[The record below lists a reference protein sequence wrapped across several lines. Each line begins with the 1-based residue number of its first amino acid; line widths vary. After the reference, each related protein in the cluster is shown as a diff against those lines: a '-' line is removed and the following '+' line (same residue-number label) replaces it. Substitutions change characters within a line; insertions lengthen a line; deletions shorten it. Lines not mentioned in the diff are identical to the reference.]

1 MWNDTRGGE
10 GASNGRLLVHSNI
23 GAEGSKATSLL
34 RMNYNSDFEAGTRID
49 SITGIKTNPDSSYD
63 LKVNGNTDIGG
74 VLSIAGYSNVR
85 TALDAA
91 VSGTTYT
98 AETNG
103 GLAVSSNAF
112 SLDLANTNSTF
123 EIPQSVHIEKNGTPQ
138 LLVEPGGNT
147 SNDGEIEIRGAR
159 TSSTNDSHA
168 RIVFS
173 NYDHDITT
181 VNTLGRIEGRVTNAT
196 TNVGGLIFSNYSD
209 GSSRT
214 GQLTL
219 SSAGNFNMGNGDTF
233 QDDYKLKVNGTI
245 NASNISTNSTTITI
259 GNTNVDAAATSSN
272 SYSFLQ
278 LETGTATLGAP
289 AIELRYAANASSSG
303 SLGMSMSGDATG
315 GDTTFNTNVSVVGRM
330 KADNYTATE
339 ENEITNTGD
348 RETSLNLHNGVLLC
362 ESGTGAGMTANNG
375 VLQIRSSNN
384 GKLKDGAVFRP
395 NDNGN
400 NIINFLNNAD
410 NIRGRVDGTGSS
422 SVRYRTSSDRRLKEN
437 VENVTS
443 CWELVKDLNVK
454 TFDWI
459 EDGISDVGFIAQ
471 EVYALNGFNAM
482 RPLEDKYY
490 DCDKKNMIF
499 EEDGYCEEPIMED
512 GSIYPHALDYGNFTP
527 YLWKA
532 LQEAILKIETLENKV
547 AVLEEQLA

>member
-1 MWNDTRGGE
+1 MWNDTRGGS
-10 GASNGRLLVHSNI
+10 GTSNGRALVHNNI
-23 GAEGSKATSLL
+23 GAEGSKATSVL
-34 RMNYNSDFEAGTRID
+34 RVNYNSDFGAGTRID
-49 SITGIKTNPDSSYD
+49 SITGIKTDPDSSYD

-74 VLSIAGYSNVR
+74 VLSIDGYSNVK
-85 TALDAA
+85 TALDAVGA
-91 VSGTTYT
+91 TPYT
-98 AETNG
+98 AATNG

-123 EIPQSVHIEKNGTPQ
+123 EIPQSVRIEKNGTPQ
-138 LLVEPGGNT
+138 LLVEPAGNT

-159 TSSTNDSHA
+159 TSSTTDAHA

-173 NYDHDITT
+173 NYDHNIFTT
-181 VNTLGRIEGRVTNAT
+181 NSLGRIEGRVSNAT
-196 TNVGGLIFSNYSD
+196 TNIGGLIFSNYTD

-219 SSAGNFNMGNGDTF
+219 SAAGNFNMGNGDTF

-245 NASNISTNSTTITI
+245 NASNISTNSTTIII

-278 LETGTATLGAP
+278 LETGKATLGAP

-315 GDTTFNTNVSVVGRM
+315 GDTTFNTNVSVVARIKG
-330 KADNYTATE
+330 DNYTATE
-339 ENEITNTGD
+339 ENDITNTGD
-348 RETSLNLHNGVLLC
+348 RETSLNLQNGVLLC
-362 ESGTGAGMTANNG
+362 ESGTGSGMTGTNG

-437 VENVTS
+437 VENITS

-459 EDGISDVGFIAQ
+459 DDGISDVGFIAQ

-490 DCDKKNMIF
+490 DCDKENMIF

-532 LQEAILKIETLENKV
+532 LQEAILKIETLETKV